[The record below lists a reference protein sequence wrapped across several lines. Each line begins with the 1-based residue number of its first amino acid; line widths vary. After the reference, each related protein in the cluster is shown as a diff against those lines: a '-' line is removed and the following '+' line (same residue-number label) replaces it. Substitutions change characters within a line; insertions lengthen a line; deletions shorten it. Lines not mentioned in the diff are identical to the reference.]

1 MGVQLWIAKLQSG
14 ALLGKAHH
22 MLSDQI
28 HITQELQSNH
38 HIN

>member
-1 MGVQLWIAKLQSG
+1 MRVQLNKTKLQSG

-28 HITQELQSNH
+28 HIKRELQSNH